1 MEGGEVHGKKG
12 YHHKRVHGGHRSF
25 CGRVQPYDL
34 QRKEK
39 DPKEKKPDSAEFLSG
54 FYRENRL
61 LPIITVVVYFGA
73 DSWDAPRSLHEMLIV
88 QDESILSLV
97 PDYRINLIA
106 PGEMSEEELE
116 HFTSNFR
123 EVMQFIKYSK
133 DTEKLSQLVE
143 ENTAFETMDRKAVR
157 VMEEITGM
165 KIEKEVEE
173 SVPLTILLFARNF
186 WKSMELIKKI

>member
-1 MEGGEVHGKKG
+1 M
-12 YHHKRVHGGHRSF
+12 
-25 CGRVQPYDL
+25 
-34 QRKEK
+34 
-39 DPKEKKPDSAEFLSG
+39 
-54 FYRENRL
+54 
-61 LPIITVVVYFGA
+61 YFGA

-157 VMEEITGM
+157 VMEEMTGM
-165 KIEKEVEE
+165 KIEKEVEGE
-173 SVPLTILLFARNF
+173 KVNVCKAIQGIEERGRVEGIQIGAEHEQRLTKSLLKDNRIDDLKRALDDPAFRQ
-186 WKSMELIKKI
+186 KLLEEYGID

>member
-1 MEGGEVHGKKG
+1 M
-12 YHHKRVHGGHRSF
+12 
-25 CGRVQPYDL
+25 
-34 QRKEK
+34 
-39 DPKEKKPDSAEFLSG
+39 
-54 FYRENRL
+54 
-61 LPIITVVVYFGA
+61 
-73 DSWDAPRSLHEMLIV
+73 V

-106 PGEMSEEELE
+106 PGEMGEEEME
-116 HFTSNFR
+116 HFTSNFC

-157 VMEEITGM
+157 VMEEMTGM

-173 SVPLTILLFARNF
+173 ENVNVCKAIQGIEERGRAAGIVVGRSEGIQIGAEREQRLTKSLLKDNRIDDLKCTLDDPAFRQ
-186 WKSMELIKKI
+186 KLLEEYGID